1 MGIDW
6 TAIASKAPD
15 VALVLVFV
23 WFTLKMLREFREQSE
38 KRDDAYLGKLSEVGN
53 NQSDGMETVSKDI
66 QVVSKDVQAQT
77 SVMVDMCKQMETH
90 DDLLEFIAEDVKV
103 RQIRGD

>member
-6 TAIASKAPD
+6 GVIVDKVPS

-53 NQSDGMETVSKDI
+53 SQSNGMETVSKDI
-66 QVVSKDVQAQT
+66 QVVSSDIQAQT
-77 SVMVDMCKQMETH
+77 GVLTKLCEQMETN
-90 DDLLEFIAEDVKV
+90 DDLLEFIAEDVKT

>member
-1 MGIDW
+1 MIDW
-6 TAIASKAPD
+6 GVIVDKVPS

-38 KRDDAYLGKLSEVGN
+38 KRDDAYLGKLGEVGN
-53 NQSDGMETVSKDI
+53 NQSEGMETVSKDI